1 MKKNITLFVSALAA
15 SAILTSCGN
24 SNTTEKG
31 TKVGFAKGAKIS
43 SSGLKTLNDGLTLK
57 ESYFIVD
64 GVKTESNEVQIGKK
78 VAIVFD
84 GIEGFK
90 EKNGKVY
97 PALSI
102 LVLDAKNQVVVTYD
116 NLLKSEAGYDT
127 KDATMLTG
135 SLTIGEP
142 LKQGESYTLTV
153 TVGDKESDG
162 GIVGNITLK
171 VK

>member
-1 MKKNITLFVSALAA
+1 MKNNTLIFVAIILAMFA
-15 SAILTSCGN
+15 NSCTSN
-24 SNTTEKG
+24 SDSKEQS
-31 TKVGFAKGAKIS
+31 VSIGFAKGAKIS
-43 SSGLKTLNDGLTLK
+43 SSGLKTVNDGLTFK
-57 ESYFIVD
+57 ESYFIAD
-64 GVKTESNEVQIGKK
+64 GVKTESNEVQIGQK
-78 VAIVFD
+78 VAIVFE

-90 EKNGKVY
+90 EKSGKVF

-116 NLLKSEAGYDT
+116 NLLKSETGYDV

-142 LKQGESYTLTV
+142 LKHGESYTLTV
-153 TVGDKESDG
+153 TVGDKESAN

-171 VK
+171 IK